1 LSTGEQIENP
11 RFLRQ
16 SEDDLAKAQQ
26 RLSTKKRRSGK
37 RRKQK
42 KIVSQIHRKI
52 QNQRKDHAHKLSNYL
67 IERFDAN
74 SQSLFCET
82 GSLLILNLAK
92 KWCGII

>member
-26 RLSTKKRRSGK
+26 RLSTKKRGSGK

-42 KIVSQIHRKI
+42 KIVSRIHRKI
-52 QNQRKDHAHKLSNYL
+52 QNQRKEITCFAMSFSLSSFN
-67 IERFDAN
+67 IVVM
-74 SQSLFCET
+74 
-82 GSLLILNLAK
+82 
-92 KWCGII
+92 